1 MKHEH
6 KECEHKRLAYCKVCK
21 VVYCEDC
28 SKEWADYPSVWTWK
42 CNYEYPTTTIWPEP
56 TTTIS
61 VFNANMHEHT
71 PS

>member
-6 KECEHKRLAYCKVCK
+6 KECEHKKVAYCKVCR

-28 SKEWADYPSVWTWK
+28 SKEWSDTPNVWTFR
-42 CNYEYPTTTIWPEP
+42 YDTTIWPEP
-56 TTTIS
+56 TPTIS
-61 VFNANMHEHT
+61 VFNSNIHEHT